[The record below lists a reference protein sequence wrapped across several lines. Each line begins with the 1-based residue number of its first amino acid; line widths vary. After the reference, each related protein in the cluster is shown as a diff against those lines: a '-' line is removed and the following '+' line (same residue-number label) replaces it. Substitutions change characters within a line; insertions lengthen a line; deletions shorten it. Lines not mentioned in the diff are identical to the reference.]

1 MIITNDGP
9 EGKGE
14 GRGERFELRVIISPS
29 IYYLL
34 TYTTADE
41 RINCEVVNVTAST
54 LFLGNNLL
62 SLILRMKVESKSESE
77 SIIFF
82 ILALL
87 ALLVLSYCFVLMVV
101 PLRL

>member
-9 EGKGE
+9 E

-41 RINCEVVNVTAST
+41 RINCKVVNVTAST

-62 SLILRMKVESKSESE
+62 SLILRMKVESESE

-87 ALLVLSYCFVLMVV
+87 ALLVFSYCFVLMVV